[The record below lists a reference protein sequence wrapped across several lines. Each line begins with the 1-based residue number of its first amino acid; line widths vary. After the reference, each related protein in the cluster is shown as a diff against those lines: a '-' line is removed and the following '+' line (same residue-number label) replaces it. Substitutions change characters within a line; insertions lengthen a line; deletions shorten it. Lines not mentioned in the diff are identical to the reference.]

1 MRTLVL
7 ALAFAALALKP
18 ALAASR
24 PTDATFEATL
34 SRRVALPYRVWLP
47 SGYDSAKSWP
57 AILFLH
63 GSGERGTDLSFVAR
77 NGPPHIAETRGLPF
91 VVIAPQLPAGETWSA
106 DALLALLDHVQGSL
120 RIDTTRVYLTG
131 LSMGAYG
138 AYETAI
144 AAPARFAALLA
155 VSGAGNPVEVCKLA
169 GVPTWI
175 VHGGKDDVIPVDW
188 GREMARRL
196 ENCKGDVRWTLE
208 SDAGH
213 DAWTKVYD
221 DPATYDWFLAHRRAP

>member
-1 MRTLVL
+1 MRALVL
-7 ALAFAALALKP
+7 ALAFAALAPP

-24 PTDATFEATL
+24 STDATFEATL

-47 SGYDSAKSWP
+47 AGYDSAKTWP

-63 GSGERGTDLSFVAR
+63 GSGERGTDLSFVQR
-77 NGPPHIAETRGLPF
+77 NGPPRIAETRGLPF

-106 DALLALLDHVQGSL
+106 DALLALLDRLQGSL

-144 AAPARFAALLA
+144 AAPGRFAALLT

-175 VHGGKDDVIPVDW
+175 VHGAKDDVIPVDW

-208 SDAGH
+208 PDAGH

-221 DPATYDWFLAHRRAP
+221 DPATYEWFLAHRRTP

>member
-7 ALAFAALALKP
+7 ALALASLVPP

-24 PTDATFEATL
+24 STDATFEATL

-47 SGYDSAKSWP
+47 AAYDSAKTWP

-63 GSGERGTDLSFVAR
+63 GSGERGTDLTFVAR
-77 NGPPHIAETRGLPF
+77 NGPPRIAETRGLPF

-106 DALLALLDHVQGSL
+106 DALLALLDRLAGSL
-120 RIDTTRVYLTG
+120 KIDTTRVYLTG

-144 AAPARFAALLA
+144 AAPRRFAALLT
-155 VSGAGNPVEVCKLA
+155 VSGAGNPVDVCKLA
-169 GVPTWI
+169 GLPTWV
-175 VHGGKDDVIPVDW
+175 VHGAKDDVIPAEW
-188 GREMARRL
+188 GRVMSKRL
-196 ENCKGDVRWTLE
+196 EACKGDVRWTLE
-208 SDAGH
+208 PDAGH
-213 DAWTKVYD
+213 DAWTKLYD
-221 DPATYDWFLAHRRAP
+221 DPATYEWFLAHRRAP